1 MKKGI
6 FLAATLLTLLP
17 GSVLAQANKPAEKND
32 TVKFT
37 VIKEAPITS
46 IKDQHRS
53 RAGTIAHWASL
64 NQSCSVKEKEHLI
77 CVRAS

>member
-53 RAGTIAHWASL
+53 GTCWDYSSL
-64 NQSCSVKEKEHLI
+64 GFFESV
-77 CVRAS
+77 S

>member
-37 VIKEAPITS
+37 
-46 IKDQHRS
+46 
-53 RAGTIAHWASL
+53 IAHWASL
-64 NQSCSVKEKEHLI
+64 SQSCSAKEKELMI

>member
-53 RAGTIAHWASL
+53 GTCWDYRASL
-64 NQSCSVKEKEHLI
+64 NQSCSVKEKELMI
-77 CVRAS
+77 CARAS